1 MIHETIDGWQPSIV
15 APNSPVY
22 EYLILELLAKGQQS
36 RVLTASAAQNIQ
48 SEIVILLQDKIR
60 QYNHSESSS
69 VRVDTA
75 EYILRSILYTL
86 DLGLM
91 DDQNDQQLLS
101 KLNYSPVISIY
112 QRGLEALEEQL
123 KESRFLYQQLTM
135 SQLDHGTVAYESTIL
150 QAIPEF
156 FSKYDLSFGAHDT
169 ITSIDYP
176 VYNDDCTVSGIRYI
190 KQYLQKLELE
200 NRFCLAFSPTSIKRL
215 LQRYGYIYGIDH
227 RDTLANISEIIL
239 GNGIFALLAGDYP
252 GSLNISA
259 LQFKILRD
267 MLQSQQEH
275 AIHELIERAQSKL
288 LNHLGLSDGRYI
300 DYYADFPAN
309 LTPRIIQARENN
321 SLANIIVVNSMPSTK
336 VNRQFF
342 QGPKLDSMAFCTLV
356 EQLLQCSDCSAK
368 ISLISSQVKSLDDF
382 LDILEA
388 DCLDGHDYQ
397 TLFQNLADLELSLL
411 LTAALP
417 EEAGCKDFD
426 QICATLDSCDNQHQW
441 RTNLKQF
448 LTELPVERIKAV
460 KNFISS

>member
-1 MIHETIDGWQPSIV
+1 MIHETIDGRQPSIV
-15 APNSPVY
+15 APSAPVY

-36 RVLTASAAQNIQ
+36 RFLTASAVQKIQ
-48 SEIVILLQDKIR
+48 SEILILLQDKIR

-86 DLGLM
+86 DLSLM
-91 DDQNDQQLLS
+91 DYHDDQQLLS
-101 KLNYSPVISIY
+101 ILNCSPVISIY
-112 QRGLEALEEQL
+112 LRGLELLEEQL
-123 KESRFLYQQLTM
+123 KESRLLYRQVTM
-135 SQLDHGTVAYESTIL
+135 SQLDHGTFAYESTIKL
-150 QAIPEF
+150 AFPEF

-176 VYNDDCTVSGIRYI
+176 VYNDDCSVSGIRYI

-200 NRFCLAFSPTSIKRL
+200 NRFCMAFSPSSMKRL
-215 LQRYGYIYGIDH
+215 LQKYGHVYGIDY

-239 GNGIFALLAGDYP
+239 GNGVFALLAGDYP
-252 GSLNISA
+252 GGLNISA

-267 MLQSQQEH
+267 MLQSLQEQ
-275 AIHELIERAQSKL
+275 AIHELIDRAQSKL
-288 LNHLGLSDGRYI
+288 LNQLGLSDRRYI

-321 SLANIIVVNSMPSTK
+321 SLANVIVVYSMPSTK
-336 VNRQFF
+336 ANHQFF

-368 ISLISSQVKSLDDF
+368 INLIGSRVKSFDDF

-388 DCLDGHDYQ
+388 DCLDGDDYQ
-397 TLFQNLADLELSLL
+397 TLFQNLSNLELSLL

-426 QICATLDSCDNQHQW
+426 QICATLDSRDNQHQW

-448 LTELPVERIKAV
+448 LTELPAERIKAV
-460 KNFISS
+460 KYSISS